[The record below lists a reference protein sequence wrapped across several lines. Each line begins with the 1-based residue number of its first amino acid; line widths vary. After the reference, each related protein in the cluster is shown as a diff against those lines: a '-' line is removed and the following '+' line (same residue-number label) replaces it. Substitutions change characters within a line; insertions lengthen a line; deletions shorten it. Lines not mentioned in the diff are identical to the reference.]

1 MKDILRTIDFF
12 LRDERGA
19 TAIEYALIAGLIAV
33 ACVTALTL
41 MGGSITGLFD
51 DVATKVAEAN
61 TAGDT

>member
-12 LRDERGA
+12 LWDERGA

-41 MGGSITGLFD
+41 MGGSVTGLFD
-51 DVATKVAEAN
+51 DVATKVADAN
-61 TAGDT
+61 ASSGT